1 MLVPSF
7 LWLLGHKPA
16 PAKRGEQALLYGQV
30 GERLRSLPGVALAA
44 QRACVRD
51 RKAPSLTKESRDVG
65 RKGEEHEREQSMGRG
80 DVKVAE
86 FLQGAHV
93 EVACLLFI

>member
-30 GERLRSLPGVALAA
+30 GERLRLLPGVVLAA

-51 RKAPSLTKESRDVG
+51 IKAPSLTKESQ
-65 RKGEEHEREQSMGRG
+65 KGEEHGKGTKYGKR
-80 DVKVAE
+80 DVEVEE

-93 EVACLLFI
+93 EVACLLFS